1 MTKPMTSRSEIRKF
15 LDTHYGGPTK
25 AAHLIGLSYN
35 TVRKWE
41 SEPELMLKYLP
52 KITDSCEASRDDV
65 LACIDAQAEANKAS
79 SE

>member
-41 SEPELMLKYLP
+41 FEPELMLKYLP
-52 KITDSCEASRDDV
+52 KITDSCEASREDV
-65 LACIDAQAEANKAS
+65 LACIDAQTETNKAQP
-79 SE
+79 

>member
-1 MTKPMTSRSEIRKF
+1 MIKPMTSRSEIRKF

-65 LACIDAQAEANKAS
+65 LACIDAQAETNKAVS
-79 SE
+79 

>member
-1 MTKPMTSRSEIRKF
+1 MTSRSEIRKF

-65 LACIDAQAEANKAS
+65 LACIDAQAETNKTQA
-79 SE
+79 

>member
-1 MTKPMTSRSEIRKF
+1 MTSRSEIRKF

-41 SEPELMLKYLP
+41 SEPELMLRYLI

-65 LACIDAQAEANKAS
+65 LACIDAQAETNKAVS
-79 SE
+79 

>member
-1 MTKPMTSRSEIRKF
+1 MTSRSEIRKF

-41 SEPELMLKYLP
+41 SEPELMLRYLL
-52 KITDSCEASRDDV
+52 KITDSCEASREDV
-65 LACIDAQAEANKAS
+65 LACIDAQAEANQRPFRK
-79 SE
+79 

>member
-1 MTKPMTSRSEIRKF
+1 MTSRSEIRKF

-41 SEPELMLKYLP
+41 SEPEMMLKYLP
-52 KITDSCEASRDDV
+52 KITDSCDASREDV
-65 LACIDAQAEANKAS
+65 LACIDAQAETNKAVS
-79 SE
+79 

>member
-1 MTKPMTSRSEIRKF
+1 MTSRSEIRKF

-65 LACIDAQAEANKAS
+65 LACIDAQAETNKAVS
-79 SE
+79 